1 MLKDI
6 LIIEDITLYQ
16 LSKKTNIPYSTL
28 ENIKLEKV
36 KIENISCDVL
46 QKLSNYFD
54 TSMDIMYKRLK
65 FPERNNFSWFRSQMC
80 HYLKFQG
87 DIPFVL
93 NLIKEDYI
101 TSLWDNKW
109 YAESLYLLAM
119 LDILSKKY
127 NVPLCNKYNFH
138 RTQKL
143 ANTLYPSDII
153 CKSIVMNDESYKEE
167 IIKICNKEFL
177 KYNIVEGDIYDVE

>member
-6 LIIEDITLYQ
+6 LKIEDISLYQ
-16 LSKKTNIPYSTL
+16 LSKKANIPYSTL

-46 QKLSNYFD
+46 QKLATYFD

-80 HYLKFQG
+80 HYLKFEG

-93 NLIKEDYI
+93 DIVKKDYI
-101 TSLWDNKW
+101 TELWDNKW
-109 YAESLYLLAM
+109 YPESLYLLAM
-119 LDILSKKY
+119 IDSLSKKY
-127 NVPLCNKYNFH
+127 NIPLCNKYDFQ

-143 ANTLYPSDII
+143 ANPLYPSDVI
-153 CKSIVMNDESYKEE
+153 CKCLVMNDESYKDE
-167 IIKICNKEFL
+167 ILKVCNKEFL
-177 KYNIVEGDIYDVE
+177 KYNIVEGDMYDVV